1 MQATNKR
8 KAADEEEGQQ
18 QEHGHQRPRKWPER
32 SSRAS
37 DINYDV
43 REYYRGIQL
52 DEKIYSTSSQ
62 KKDMPRKSGP
72 DGTSHIDA
80 QLAAATCTPP
90 AQRAVMPTL
99 TWEPCFECIQE
110 LCRNPREMK
119 CRPGPCNSKCRHC
132 DATYKA
138 CLKPSGLGPR
148 LAKIQTIASSIITTP
163 SALGWPDEVSRREKR
178 LSEEFTIFQEE
189 METYIAGADMAIS
202 PRASHYVSGVSGS
215 KVTVGALVSAT
226 DPTPTAIGGGAG
238 SVKTP
243 DKPLVMA
250 TLSSPFRAV
259 KTESPPGS
267 SPYFKMSPTAKMLI
281 MPPNM
286 TDKATVTSSPP
297 LFAHFTTKG
306 DGSNGDGD
314 GDGDDLKLPTPTPSP
329 LELGQD
335 PAPAAQMESK
345 LRTATAEANTVAP
358 SIKVATEENATGGDI
373 QAAST
378 DLNAT
383 SFNLGAKLLTVL
395 GSIESN
401 LARIADTLEV
411 KNRRGNGS
419 DGDCGIG
426 GEMVANRAYWE

>member
-1 MQATNKR
+1 
-8 KAADEEEGQQ
+8 
-18 QEHGHQRPRKWPER
+18 
-32 SSRAS
+32 
-37 DINYDV
+37 
-43 REYYRGIQL
+43 
-52 DEKIYSTSSQ
+52 
-62 KKDMPRKSGP
+62 
-72 DGTSHIDA
+72 
-80 QLAAATCTPP
+80 
-90 AQRAVMPTL
+90 
-99 TWEPCFECIQE
+99 
-110 LCRNPREMK
+110 
-119 CRPGPCNSKCRHC
+119 
-132 DATYKA
+132 
-138 CLKPSGLGPR
+138 
-148 LAKIQTIASSIITTP
+148 
-163 SALGWPDEVSRREKR
+163 
-178 LSEEFTIFQEE
+178 
-189 METYIAGADMAIS
+189 
-202 PRASHYVSGVSGS
+202 
-215 KVTVGALVSAT
+215 
-226 DPTPTAIGGGAG
+226 
-238 SVKTP
+238 
-243 DKPLVMA
+243 
-250 TLSSPFRAV
+250 
-259 KTESPPGS
+259 
-267 SPYFKMSPTAKMLI
+267 
-281 MPPNM
+281 M

-329 LELGQD
+329 PELGQD

-378 DLNAT
+378 NLNAT